1 MAACSSPVTQ
11 GWLTSAGSKAR
22 SNIGIHLTKLA
33 EWISDQP
40 AVESA
45 IVARGLEQFQE
56 KCDTVFRPELRQNK
70 EIERFSVSAKR

>member
-1 MAACSSPVTQ
+1 MAACSSPATQ
-11 GWLTSAGSKAR
+11 GWPTSASSKA
-22 SNIGIHLTKLA
+22 SAALGFAPNLA

-45 IVARGLEQFQE
+45 IVAWGLEQFQE

-70 EIERFSVSAKR
+70 EIERFAVSVKR